1 MLIFIFTLF
10 PIIAS
15 ILIGILCAV
24 SDFKQLKIPNE
35 YNLIVI
41 GLFVFA
47 QIGLFFIEASPHILP
62 TITSALIA
70 GFILFAMSVAM
81 FLFRLMG
88 AGDSKMMTAF
98 AFFIGV
104 KQIPVFLF
112 YMMTTG
118 AVLAVATLLLIK
130 YKPFKAPREGSW
142 IFFAQQGDKTKVPY
156 GIAILVGVVCAYL
169 YGGYFD
175 VQTYLSIFAR

>member
-47 QIGLFFIEASPHILP
+47 QIGLFFIEASPHIL
-62 TITSALIA
+62 
-70 GFILFAMSVAM
+70 
-81 FLFRLMG
+81 
-88 AGDSKMMTAF
+88 
-98 AFFIGV
+98 
-104 KQIPVFLF
+104 
-112 YMMTTG
+112 
-118 AVLAVATLLLIK
+118 
-130 YKPFKAPREGSW
+130 
-142 IFFAQQGDKTKVPY
+142 
-156 GIAILVGVVCAYL
+156 
-169 YGGYFD
+169 
-175 VQTYLSIFAR
+175 